1 MIELGYGMS
10 SEEHSPNALIENA
23 RRAEEVGFS
32 FAMISDHYHPWI
44 DRQGHSPFV
53 WTTLGGIAHA
63 TTRLRVGTGVTCPII
78 RYHPAIIA
86 QAAATVG
93 CLMPGRFMLGL
104 GTGEA
109 LNEHITGE
117 RWPAFDE
124 RAEMLEEAVAIIRQL
139 WQGGMQSYDGIYY
152 TVENARVYD
161 LPQPLPPIYL
171 AASGPKA
178 GELAGRLGE
187 GLISTGPDPDVVHAF
202 EGAGG
207 HARPK
212 LAQIVVC
219 WAEDEAEARRTAHE
233 KWPNAG
239 LPGELSQQ
247 LPLPAHYEE
256 AVRLVTEEKLAEQIV
271 CGPDVDRHLERIQKY
286 QDAGFDHI
294 YIGQI
299 GPDQEGFFRFYE
311 REILPRFRAERAA
324 A

>member
-1 MIELGYGMS
+1 MIELGYALS
-10 SEEHSPNALIENA
+10 SEEHSPRDLVENA

-44 DRQGHSPFV
+44 DRQGHSSFV

-78 RYHPAIIA
+78 RYHPAILA
-86 QAAATVG
+86 QAAATVA
-93 CLMPGRFMLGL
+93 CLMPDRFMLGL

-124 RAEMLEEAVAIIRQL
+124 RADMLEEAVEIIRLL
-139 WQGGMQSYDGIYY
+139 WQGGMQSHDGVHY

-161 LPQPLPPIYL
+161 LPDLLPPIYL
-171 AASGPKA
+171 AASGPNA
-178 GELAGRLGE
+178 AELAGRISD
-187 GLISTGPDPDVVHAF
+187 GLVSTGPDKELVQAF

-207 HARPK
+207 RGKPK
-212 LAQIVVC
+212 LGQIAVC
-219 WAEDEAEARRTAHE
+219 WAENEAQARRTAHE
-233 KWPNAG
+233 MWPNAA
-239 LPGELSQQ
+239 LPGELSQV
-247 LPLPAHYEE
+247 LPQPAHYEQ
-256 AVRLVTEEKLAEQIV
+256 AVSLVTEDKVAESVV
-271 CGPDVDRHLERIQKY
+271 CGPDVERHLERIKKY

-294 YIGQI
+294 YVSQI

-311 REILPRFRAERAA
+311 REILPRFKAERAA